1 MIAMLP
7 CWRTKDEHFGG
18 KFDNPCALFSRIYF
32 VSTFPSML
40 YSSFLDK
47 NRRVTRWSQGNLP
60 FVLTSITHTYAHGEV
75 DIWKKQTSGI
85 TSHGLKSFV
94 ICSSLIIIPPLLLPN
109 ILHKHCLGFLL
120 GPQLFLV
127 SSRNAA
133 SNKTSWR
140 GALRDDT

>member
-47 NRRVTRWSQGNLP
+47 NRRVTRWSQREFAFCLDINYAYIRTWRGRHLKETDLWDNITWSEIIRHLLISNNNTPFLP
-60 FVLTSITHTYAHGEV
+60 
-75 DIWKKQTSGI
+75 
-85 TSHGLKSFV
+85 
-94 ICSSLIIIPPLLLPN
+94 PN

-133 SNKTSWR
+133 PNKTSWR